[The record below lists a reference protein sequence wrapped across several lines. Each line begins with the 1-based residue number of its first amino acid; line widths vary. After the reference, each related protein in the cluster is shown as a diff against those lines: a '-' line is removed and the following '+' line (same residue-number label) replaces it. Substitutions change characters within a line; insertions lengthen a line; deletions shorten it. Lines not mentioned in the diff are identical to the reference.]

1 MSSKVNHFAA
11 SFCRA
16 FINFIKSRCV
26 AYHLGVLALV
36 LKQGL
41 SLDQLTRKKAEEMLI
56 LKRLYRMELVD
67 KREYSFAREVL
78 ESKAGIV

>member
-1 MSSKVNHFAA
+1 M
-11 SFCRA
+11 
-16 FINFIKSRCV
+16 
-26 AYHLGVLALV
+26 GVLALV